1 MQVPLIGGDPLDRV
15 SGNFPDQRLLPS
27 PALIPST
34 PSSGDQMSSLS
45 SLPDITQV
53 PEKLT
58 LQDVQA
64 YRSSKFNPNELQGEL
79 TKTYEGKV
87 RKNYFIRSEAG
98 KNLII
103 SEASDRT
110 SAFDIPNLIPQV
122 PYKGKVLDTISKHWA
137 AQIEEW
143 GYKTDLVKD
152 HGLDFHPHAAITV
165 REPLETL
172 PLEFVVRRY
181 LTGTTD
187 TSLSTRYF
195 KDGERDYGDFKL
207 KDGLELHSRL
217 DRTILTPTTKEK
229 EDRNVNKAG
238 AVDFILQKAK
248 EDEQF
253 NQALDKALSKLRTTD
268 ESLSDLSL
276 ENLDHKK
283 LLVNRLYEKIEKMVI
298 DVFDKAER
306 ELKGSAVLL
315 IDTKFELGLDKDGE
329 VRFMDELLTPDSS
342 RYWSKKSLEEAR
354 QLNQTIVKEN
364 QTSSM
369 PATATDLFS
378 KLKFPSSVD
387 KDLMRNIAR
396 AKPEEFSAW
405 KAENQDII
413 KKNKTKAAEEEYQPY
428 KSQFFSDAD
437 VQKLANGYLH
447 ILKIITGKDLNLK
460 KN

>member
-1 MQVPLIGGDPLDRV
+1 MQVSGALFRRLQSLANNFV
-15 SGNFPDQRLLPS
+15 SKQPQN
-27 PALIPST
+27 PALIGSEKPSRN
-34 PSSGDQMSSLS
+34 SMSFS
-45 SLPDITQV
+45 PDITQV
-53 PEKLT
+53 PVKLT
-58 LQDVQA
+58 LQDVQT
-64 YRSSKFNPNELQGEL
+64 YRSSKFNPSELQGEL

-87 RKNYFIRSEAG
+87 RKNYFIRPEEG
-98 KNLII
+98 KILII

-137 AQIEEW
+137 ARIEGW

-152 HGLDFHPHAAITV
+152 HGLNFNPHAAITV

-172 PLEFVVRRY
+172 PIEFVVRRY

-187 TSLSTRYF
+187 TSLSSRYF

-229 EDRNVNKAG
+229 EDRNVNKAE
-238 AVDFILQKAK
+238 AVDFILKKAK

-253 NQALDKALSKLRTTD
+253 NQALNKALSTLRITD
-268 ESLSDLSL
+268 ENLKDLSL
-276 ENLDHKK
+276 ENPDHKK
-283 LLVNRLYEKIEKMVI
+283 LLVTSLYEKIEKMVI
-298 DVFDKAER
+298 DVFNRAEG

-329 VRFMDELLTPDSS
+329 VCFMDELLTPDSS
-342 RYWSKKSLEEAR
+342 RYWSKQSLEEAR
-354 QLNQTIVKEN
+354 KLNQAIVRQN
-364 QTSSM
+364 QRFNI
-369 PATATDLFS
+369 PATAKDLFS
-378 KLKFPSSVD
+378 MLKFPSSVD

-405 KAENQDII
+405 KTENQDII
-413 KKNKTKAAEEEYQPY
+413 EKNKMKTAEEEYQPY
-428 KSQFFSDAD
+428 KSQFFTDAD

-447 ILKIITGKDLNLK
+447 ILKTITSKDLNLNK
-460 KN
+460 E

>member
-1 MQVPLIGGDPLDRV
+1 
-15 SGNFPDQRLLPS
+15 
-27 PALIPST
+27 
-34 PSSGDQMSSLS
+34 MSFS
-45 SLPDITQV
+45 PDITQV
-53 PEKLT
+53 PVKLT
-58 LQDVQA
+58 LQDVQD
-64 YRSSKFNPNELQGEL
+64 YQSSRLDPNDLPGTL

-87 RKNYFIRSEAG
+87 RKNYFIQSETG
-98 KNLII
+98 KNLIV

-137 AQIEEW
+137 ARIEGW

-152 HGLDFHPHAAITV
+152 PGLIFNSHAAITV

-172 PLEFVVRRY
+172 PIEFVVRRY

-187 TSLSTRYF
+187 TSLSSRYF
-195 KDGERDYGDFKL
+195 KNGERDYGDFKL

-238 AVDFILQKAK
+238 AVDFILKKAR
-248 EDEQF
+248 EDSQF
-253 NQALDKALSKLRTTD
+253 NQALDKALSKLQAND
-268 ESLSDLSL
+268 KNLSDLSL
-276 ENLDHKK
+276 ENPDHKK
-283 LLVNRLYEKIEKMVI
+283 LLVTRLYEKIEKMVI
-298 DVFDKAER
+298 DVFDRAEG

-342 RYWSKKSLEEAR
+342 RYWSKQSLEEAR
-354 QLNQTIVKEN
+354 KQNQAIVKEN
-364 QTSSM
+364 QKFHIS
-369 PATATDLFS
+369 ATAKDLFS

-405 KAENQDII
+405 KTENQDII
-413 KKNKTKAAEEEYQPY
+413 EKNKMKTAEEEYQPY
-428 KSQFFSDAD
+428 KSQFFTDAD

-447 ILKIITGKDLNLK
+447 ILKTITSKDLNLNK
-460 KN
+460 E

>member
-1 MQVPLIGGDPLDRV
+1 MQVSDILLRL
-15 SGNFPDQRLLPS
+15 QRTANSFASKQPQN
-27 PALIPST
+27 PALIGSEKPSRNSMN
-34 PSSGDQMSSLS
+34 SS
-45 SLPDITQV
+45 PDITQV
-53 PEKLT
+53 PETLT
-58 LQDVQA
+58 LQDVQN
-64 YRSSKFNPNELQGEL
+64 YRSSKLNLNDLQGEL
-79 TKTYEGKV
+79 IKIYEGKV

-137 AQIEEW
+137 ARIEGW

-152 HGLDFHPHAAITV
+152 HGLNFNPHAAITV

-172 PLEFVVRRY
+172 PIEFVVRRY

-187 TSLSTRYF
+187 TSLSSRYF

-229 EDRNVNKAG
+229 EDRNVNKAE
-238 AVDFILQKAK
+238 AVDFILKKAG
-248 EDEQF
+248 EDSQF

-268 ESLSDLSL
+268 ENLKDLSL
-276 ENLDHKK
+276 ENPDHKK
-283 LLVNRLYEKIEKMVI
+283 LLVTSLYEKIEKMVI
-298 DVFDKAER
+298 DVFNRAEG

-342 RYWSKKSLEEAR
+342 RYWSKQSLEEAR
-354 QLNQTIVKEN
+354 KLNQAIVRQN
-364 QTSSM
+364 QRFNI
-369 PATATDLFS
+369 PATAKDLFS
-378 KLKFPSSVD
+378 MLKFPSSVD

-396 AKPEEFSAW
+396 AKPQEFSAW

-428 KSQFFSDAD
+428 TSQFFTDAD
-437 VQKLANGYLH
+437 VKKLANGYLH
-447 ILKIITGKDLNLK
+447 ILKTITGKDLNLNK
-460 KN
+460 G

>member
-1 MQVPLIGGDPLDRV
+1 MQVSGTLFRRLQSLANNLARKQPQDRAPIGSEKPERN
-15 SGNFPDQRLLPS
+15 S
-27 PALIPST
+27 
-34 PSSGDQMSSLS
+34 MSSS
-45 SLPDITQV
+45 PDVTQV
-53 PEKLT
+53 PVKLT
-58 LQDVQA
+58 LQDVQD
-64 YRSSKFNPNELQGEL
+64 YQSSKLDPNELQGEL
-79 TKTYEGKV
+79 IKIYEGKV

-137 AQIEEW
+137 DRIEGW

-152 HGLDFHPHAAITV
+152 HGLNFNSHAAITV

-172 PLEFVVRRY
+172 PIEFVVRRY

-187 TSLSTRYF
+187 TSLSSRYF
-195 KDGERDYGDFKL
+195 KDGARDYGDFKL
-207 KDGLELHSRL
+207 RDGLELHSRL

-229 EDRNVNKAG
+229 EDRNVNKAE
-238 AVDFILQKAK
+238 AVDFILKKAG
-248 EDEQF
+248 EDSQF
-253 NQALDKALSKLRTTD
+253 NQALEKALSKLGTAD
-268 ESLSDLSL
+268 ENLQDLFL
-276 ENLDHKK
+276 ENPDDKR
-283 LLVNRLYEKIEKMVI
+283 LLVTRLYEKIEKMVI
-298 DVFDKAER
+298 DVFDRAER

-342 RYWSKKSLEEAR
+342 RYWSKQSLEEAR
-354 QLNQTIVKEN
+354 KLNQTIVQEN
-364 QTSSM
+364 QRFNI
-369 PATATDLFS
+369 PATAKDLFS

-405 KAENQDII
+405 KTGNQDII
-413 KKNKTKAAEEEYQPY
+413 EKNKTKTAEDEYQSY
-428 KSQFFSDAD
+428 KSQFFTDAD

-447 ILKIITGKDLNLK
+447 ILKTITGKDLNLK
-460 KN
+460 KD